1 MILAYTNYDPRLKA
15 LEDAATEF
23 AARARAQ
30 GIDLRFYAGLATT
43 SRTAVE
49 ADLDASPALAL
60 VFFGHG
66 ETAPPPGLR
75 IDGSSALLGPKDGGR
90 LRRVIVALSCHAA
103 KVLGPSV
110 AKVGGTIL
118 GFDEE
123 LMVFTGERSSV
134 TKDCILALLAPLLNA
149 DRNTMDDAATAGRAA
164 FRTKAS
170 QLINSDDL
178 GSLVLAGFLE
188 RNANIISVRGKAQR
202 TIRTP

>member
-30 GIDLRFYAGLATT
+30 GINLRFYAGLATA

-75 IDGSSALLGPKDGGR
+75 IDSRNALLGPQDGGR

-103 KVLGPSV
+103 RVLGPNV
-110 AKVGGTIL
+110 AKVGGAIL

-123 LMVFTGERSSV
+123 LMVFTGARSDV
-134 TKDCILALLAPLLNA
+134 TKDCILALLAPLLAVN
-149 DRNTMDDAATAGRAA
+149 RNTMDDAASAGRAA
-164 FRTKAS
+164 FLAKAT
-170 QLINSDDL
+170 QLAASTSMMDL
-178 GSLVLAGFLE
+178 ILSGILE
-188 RNANIISVRGKAQR
+188 QNAKAISVHGKAQR